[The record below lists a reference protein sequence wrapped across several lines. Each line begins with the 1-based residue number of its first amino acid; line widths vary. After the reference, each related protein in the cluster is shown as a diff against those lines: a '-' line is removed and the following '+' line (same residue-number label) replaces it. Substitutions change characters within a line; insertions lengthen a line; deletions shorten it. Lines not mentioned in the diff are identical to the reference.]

1 VDGSQQV
8 SETRWIWPQGSFWDR
23 TKVDLD
29 FFDLVSFDSEE
40 FRVPGTAAILGFAI
54 VEDEGFVACFKQLLN
69 AVGRGLLA
77 MGPAPF
83 EIGFTVRHSRMD
95 WQKYLRTRS
104 ELDISCLQ
112 WSQIADVNDNDRAA

>member
-8 SETRWIWPQGSFWDR
+8 SETRWIWPHGSFWDR

-40 FRVPGTAAILGFAI
+40 FRVPGAAAILGFAI
-54 VEDEGFVACFKQLLN
+54 VEGEGFVACFKQLLN

-77 MGPAPF
+77 IGPAPF
-83 EIGFTVRHSRMD
+83 EIGFTVN
-95 WQKYLRTRS
+95 
-104 ELDISCLQ
+104 
-112 WSQIADVNDNDRAA
+112 A

>member
-1 VDGSQQV
+1 MDGSQQV

-77 MGPAPF
+77 IGPAPF
-83 EIGFTVRHSRMD
+83 EIGFTVN
-95 WQKYLRTRS
+95 
-104 ELDISCLQ
+104 
-112 WSQIADVNDNDRAA
+112 A